1 MTILHEIG
9 GVFQQVVSMSL
20 TASLV
25 ILAIC
30 AARLLLRQA
39 PKKFSYWLWAGAA
52 FRLVCPFSFPA
63 AFSLLALAPAAQTVA
78 ETGPLTEV
86 SYLPGAGLPEAAP
99 GVGAADAALPQ
110 VAGTGQAL
118 GLWEVLGLVW
128 LLGAVALVV
137 GALVAYLRVK
147 GQVATAV
154 KFAHNVY
161 ECGAFRSPFV
171 LGFFRP
177 KIYIPF
183 GLEPRQREHV
193 LCHESAHIQRRD
205 YLIKTL
211 GFLLLAIHWFNPLV
225 WLAFH
230 LMSRDMEMSCDEKV
244 LAQLGEEARREYSLS
259 LLSIGSRR
267 RFPAPNP
274 LAFGETGVKERVVNV
289 MKFRRAKRWV
299 TVAAAVAVVAV
310 TAACA
315 ANPAG
320 ESLLPSASP
329 ASSGDSGGAG
339 DTSSATLATGVEDEV
354 DQHLLE
360 VLTTWLD
367 QPDQELL
374 SRYEAARQSLRPITM
389 GDGAA
394 ASAAE
399 SSPEADAGPS
409 QVGESSLA
417 SGKSSD
423 PSAAA
428 QAELDAYLQEAF
440 PPEYFTERGYEAF
453 TSTMM
458 QSYFFHLFVGDGTMK
473 LARLEPNETEPENSS
488 WQWVATARVSR
499 PGEEEQDIPLRVSV
513 QEEGDKIASLRLYRE
528 DVTQVYAYFGS
539 DPFLAMESAAQEQ
552 QAELEAEMQDA
563 FDNMQSLQEEIDR
576 LEAEQA
582 EGAAVSSQLEEAQS
596 QWQAEFDRYGDA
608 LGQAYEDGDTA
619 ESSAVSQPEATPP
632 PAASQSGAETATE
645 PPQAAAARLGTAH
658 YQWIRDN
665 VGLPVLDF
673 YTETKVREISEAG
686 DAMIIGATD
695 YFLPREE
702 DKSLWIIGNTKELD
716 GDQEGWLRNT
726 CTIEARLVDG
736 VWTAMDYST
745 GILSLA

>member
-86 SYLPGAGLPEAAP
+86 SYLPGAGLPAAAP

-110 VAGTGQAL
+110 AAGAGQAL

-128 LLGAVALVV
+128 LLGAAALLI

-205 YLIKTL
+205 YLIKPL

-244 LAQLGEEARREYSLS
+244 LSQLGEEARREYSLS

-320 ESLLPSASP
+320 ERLLPSASP
-329 ASSGDSGGAG
+329 ASADSGGAG
-339 DTSSATLATGVEDEV
+339 GTSSATLATGIYDEA

-367 QPDQELL
+367 QPDETL
-374 SRYEAARQSLRPITM
+374 
-389 GDGAA
+389 
-394 ASAAE
+394 
-399 SSPEADAGPS
+399 
-409 QVGESSLA
+409 
-417 SGKSSD
+417 
-423 PSAAA
+423 
-428 QAELDAYLQEAF
+428 AELSTPGEKPATQEVLDTMEQEINARFEELF
-440 PPEYFTERGYEAF
+440 PGEYFTATGYESLRAKVL
-453 TSTMM
+453 
-458 QSYFFHLFVGDGTMK
+458 QDVRFHVMVGDGTMK

-488 WQWVATARVSR
+488 WQWVATVRVSR

-513 QEEGDKIASLRLYRE
+513 QEEGDKIASLRLYPE

-539 DPFLAMESAAQEQ
+539 DPFLAMESTAQEQ
-552 QAELEAEMQDA
+552 QEELEAELQDA

-576 LEAEQA
+576 LEEEQE

-596 QWQAEFDRYGDA
+596 QWQAEFDRYGA
-608 LGQAYEDGDTA
+608 AQGQAYEDGDTA
-619 ESSAVSQPEATPP
+619 ESSAVSQPETAATPP
-632 PAASQSGAETATE
+632 PPQEAPEADVTALGQAVFQEQLDRMGIAPLETAASQPTIYNQDEDTIQFGMGFYYRPENTE
-645 PPQAAAARLGTAH
+645 DTM
-658 YQWIRDN
+658 QW
-665 VGLPVLDF
+665 LP
-673 YTETKVREISEAG
+673 
-686 DAMIIGATD
+686 
-695 YFLPREE
+695 
-702 DKSLWIIGNTKELD
+702 GNTWYAD
-716 GDQEGWLRNT
+716 GEYAGWLRCSRVMT
-726 CTIEARLVDG
+726 AELQDG
-736 VWTAMDYST
+736 QWTVTQVGT
-745 GILSLA
+745 GALPTPWPQG

>member
-1 MTILHEIG
+1 MDIFREIG

-20 TASLV
+20 TAGLV

-86 SYLPGAGLPEAAP
+86 SYLPGAGLPAAAP
-99 GVGAADAALPQ
+99 GVGAADAVLPQ
-110 VAGTGQAL
+110 AAGAGQAL

-128 LLGAVALVV
+128 LLGAAALLI

-147 GQVATAV
+147 RQVATAV

-205 YLIKTL
+205 YLIKPL

-244 LAQLGEEARREYSLS
+244 LSQLGEEARREYSLS

-329 ASSGDSGGAG
+329 ASADSGGAG
-339 DTSSATLATGVEDEV
+339 GTSSATLATGIYDEV

-367 QPDQELL
+367 QPDETLVELSTPGEKPATQEVLDTM
-374 SRYEAARQSLRPITM
+374 EQEINARF
-389 GDGAA
+389 
-394 ASAAE
+394 E
-399 SSPEADAGPS
+399 
-409 QVGESSLA
+409 
-417 SGKSSD
+417 
-423 PSAAA
+423 
-428 QAELDAYLQEAF
+428 ELF
-440 PPEYFTERGYEAF
+440 PGEYFTETGYA
-453 TSTMM
+453 SLRAVVL
-458 QSYFFHLFVGDGTMK
+458 QAVRFHTAVGDGAMK

-488 WQWVATARVSR
+488 WQWVATVRVSR

-513 QEEGDKIASLRLYRE
+513 QEEGDKIASLRLYPE

-539 DPFLAMESAAQEQ
+539 DPFLEMESAAQEQ
-552 QAELEAEMQDA
+552 QAELETELQDA

-576 LEAEQA
+576 LEAEQE

-619 ESSAVSQPEATPP
+619 ESSAVSQPEAAATPP
-632 PAASQSGAETATE
+632 PPQEAPEADVTALGQAVFQEQLDRMGIAPLETAASQPTIYNQNEDTIQFGMGFYYRPENTE
-645 PPQAAAARLGTAH
+645 DTM
-658 YQWIRDN
+658 QW
-665 VGLPVLDF
+665 LP
-673 YTETKVREISEAG
+673 
-686 DAMIIGATD
+686 
-695 YFLPREE
+695 
-702 DKSLWIIGNTKELD
+702 GNTWYAD
-716 GDQEGWLRNT
+716 GEYAGWLKCSRVMT
-726 CTIEARLVDG
+726 AELQDG
-736 VWTAMDYST
+736 QWTVTQVGT
-745 GILSLA
+745 GALPTPWPRG

>member
-1 MTILHEIG
+1 MTILREIG

-99 GVGAADAALPQ
+99 GVGAADAVLPQ
-110 VAGTGQAL
+110 AAGAGQAL

-128 LLGAVALVV
+128 LLGAAALVI
-137 GALVAYLRVK
+137 GALAAYLRVK

-205 YLIKTL
+205 YLIKPL

-329 ASSGDSGGAG
+329 ASADSGGAG
-339 DTSSATLATGVEDEV
+339 GTSSATLATGMYDEA

-367 QPDQELL
+367 QPDETLVELSTPGEKPATQE
-374 SRYEAARQSLRPITM
+374 
-389 GDGAA
+389 
-394 ASAAE
+394 
-399 SSPEADAGPS
+399 
-409 QVGESSLA
+409 V
-417 SGKSSD
+417 
-423 PSAAA
+423 
-428 QAELDAYLQEAF
+428 LDAMEQEINARFEELF
-440 PPEYFTERGYEAF
+440 PGEYFTETGYESLRAVVL
-453 TSTMM
+453 
-458 QSYFFHLFVGDGTMK
+458 QAVRFHTAVGDGAMK

-488 WQWVATARVSR
+488 WQWVATVRVSR

-539 DPFLAMESAAQEQ
+539 DPFLAMESTAQEQ

-576 LEAEQA
+576 LEAEQE

-608 LGQAYEDGDTA
+608 QGQAYEDGDTA
-619 ESSAVSQPEATPP
+619 ESSAVSRPEAAATPP
-632 PAASQSGAETATE
+632 PPQEAPEADVTALGQAVFQEQLDRMGIAPLETAASQPTIYNQDEDTIQFGMGFYYRPENTE
-645 PPQAAAARLGTAH
+645 DTT
-658 YQWIRDN
+658 QW
-665 VGLPVLDF
+665 LP
-673 YTETKVREISEAG
+673 
-686 DAMIIGATD
+686 
-695 YFLPREE
+695 
-702 DKSLWIIGNTKELD
+702 GNTWYAD
-716 GDQEGWLRNT
+716 GEYAGWLKCSRVMT
-726 CTIEARLVDG
+726 AELQDG
-736 VWTAMDYST
+736 QWTVTQVGT
-745 GILSLA
+745 GALPTPWPQG

>member
-1 MTILHEIG
+1 MDIFREIG

-20 TASLV
+20 TAGLV

-63 AFSLLALAPAAQTVA
+63 AFSLLALAPASQTVA

-86 SYLPGAGLPEAAP
+86 SYLPGAGLPAAAP
-99 GVGAADAALPQ
+99 GVGAADAVLPQ
-110 VAGTGQAL
+110 AAGAGQAL

-128 LLGAVALVV
+128 LLGAAALLI

-205 YLIKTL
+205 YLVKPL

-244 LAQLGEEARREYSLS
+244 LSQLGEEARREYSLS

-329 ASSGDSGGAG
+329 ASADSGGAG
-339 DTSSATLATGVEDEV
+339 GTSSATLATGIYDEV

-367 QPDQELL
+367 QPDETLVELSTPGEKPATQEVLDTM
-374 SRYEAARQSLRPITM
+374 EQEINARF
-389 GDGAA
+389 
-394 ASAAE
+394 E
-399 SSPEADAGPS
+399 
-409 QVGESSLA
+409 
-417 SGKSSD
+417 
-423 PSAAA
+423 
-428 QAELDAYLQEAF
+428 ELF
-440 PPEYFTERGYEAF
+440 PGEYFTATGYESLRAKVL
-453 TSTMM
+453 
-458 QSYFFHLFVGDGTMK
+458 QDVRFHVMVGDGTMK

-513 QEEGDKIASLRLYRE
+513 QEEGDKIASLRLYPE

-552 QAELEAEMQDA
+552 QEELEAEMQDA

-576 LEAEQA
+576 LEAEQE

-619 ESSAVSQPEATPP
+619 ESSAVSQPETAATPP
-632 PAASQSGAETATE
+632 PPQEAPEADVTALGQAVFQEQLDRMGIAPLETAASQPTIYNQDEDTIQFGMGFYYRPENTE
-645 PPQAAAARLGTAH
+645 DTM
-658 YQWIRDN
+658 QW
-665 VGLPVLDF
+665 LP
-673 YTETKVREISEAG
+673 
-686 DAMIIGATD
+686 
-695 YFLPREE
+695 
-702 DKSLWIIGNTKELD
+702 GNTWYAD
-716 GDQEGWLRNT
+716 GEYAGWLKCSRVMT
-726 CTIEARLVDG
+726 AELQDG
-736 VWTAMDYST
+736 QWTVTQVGT
-745 GILSLA
+745 GALPTPWPQG

>member
-1 MTILHEIG
+1 MTILREIG

-20 TASLV
+20 TAGLV

-86 SYLPGAGLPEAAP
+86 SYLPGAGLPAAAP

-110 VAGTGQAL
+110 AAGAGQAL

-128 LLGAVALVV
+128 LLGAAALLI

-205 YLIKTL
+205 YLIKPL

-244 LAQLGEEARREYSLS
+244 LSQLGEEARREYSLS

-320 ESLLPSASP
+320 ESLLPSSSP

-339 DTSSATLATGVEDEV
+339 GTSSATLATGIYDEV

-360 VLTTWLD
+360 VLTTWLN
-367 QPDQELL
+367 QPDETLVELSTPGENPATQE
-374 SRYEAARQSLRPITM
+374 
-389 GDGAA
+389 
-394 ASAAE
+394 
-399 SSPEADAGPS
+399 
-409 QVGESSLA
+409 V
-417 SGKSSD
+417 
-423 PSAAA
+423 
-428 QAELDAYLQEAF
+428 LDAMEQEINARFEELF
-440 PPEYFTERGYEAF
+440 PGEYFTETGYA
-453 TSTMM
+453 SLRAVVL
-458 QSYFFHLFVGDGTMK
+458 QAVRFHTAVGDGTMK

-488 WQWVATARVSR
+488 WQWVATVRVSR
-499 PGEEEQDIPLRVSV
+499 PGEEEQDIPLRVSA

-552 QAELEAEMQDA
+552 QEELEAELQDA

-576 LEAEQA
+576 LEEEQE

-596 QWQAEFDRYGDA
+596 QWQAEFDRYGA
-608 LGQAYEDGDTA
+608 AQGQAYEDGDTA
-619 ESSAVSQPEATPP
+619 ESSAVSQPETAATPP
-632 PAASQSGAETATE
+632 PPQEAPEADVTALGQAVFQEQLDRMGIAPLETAASQPTIYNQNEDTIQFGMGFYYRPENTE
-645 PPQAAAARLGTAH
+645 DTM
-658 YQWIRDN
+658 QW
-665 VGLPVLDF
+665 LP
-673 YTETKVREISEAG
+673 
-686 DAMIIGATD
+686 
-695 YFLPREE
+695 
-702 DKSLWIIGNTKELD
+702 GNTWYAD
-716 GDQEGWLRNT
+716 GEYAGWLKCSRVMT
-726 CTIEARLVDG
+726 AELQDG
-736 VWTAMDYST
+736 QWTVTQVGT
-745 GILSLA
+745 GALPTPWPQG

>member
-1 MTILHEIG
+1 MTILREIG

-30 AARLLLRQA
+30 GARLLLRQA

-78 ETGPLTEV
+78 ENGPLTEV

-99 GVGAADAALPQ
+99 GVGAADAILPQ
-110 VAGTGQAL
+110 AAGAGQAL

-128 LLGAVALVV
+128 LLGAAALLI

-205 YLIKTL
+205 YLIKPL

-244 LAQLGEEARREYSLS
+244 LSQLGEEARREYSLS

-329 ASSGDSGGAG
+329 ASSEDPGSAMS
-339 DTSSATLATGVEDEV
+339 TASSTLATGVEDEV
-354 DQHLLE
+354 DAHTVEILE
-360 VLTTWLD
+360 RWLD
-367 QPDQELL
+367 QPDETLAGLSNPEERPTTQE
-374 SRYEAARQSLRPITM
+374 A
-389 GDGAA
+389 
-394 ASAAE
+394 
-399 SSPEADAGPS
+399 
-409 QVGESSLA
+409 
-417 SGKSSD
+417 
-423 PSAAA
+423 
-428 QAELDAYLQEAF
+428 LDAMEQEINARFEELF
-440 PPEYFTERGYEAF
+440 PGEYFTVTGYESFRARV
-453 TSTMM
+453 M
-458 QSYFFHLFVGDGTMK
+458 QAYIFHTAVGDGTMK

-576 LEAEQA
+576 LEAEQE
-582 EGAAVSSQLEEAQS
+582 EGGAVSSQLEEAQS

-608 LGQAYEDGDTA
+608 QGQAYEDGDTA
-619 ESSAVSQPEATPP
+619 ESSAVSQPEAAATPP
-632 PAASQSGAETATE
+632 PPQEAPEADVTALGQAVFQEQLDRMGIAPLETAASQPTIYNQDEDTIQFGMGFYYRPENTE
-645 PPQAAAARLGTAH
+645 DTM
-658 YQWIRDN
+658 QW
-665 VGLPVLDF
+665 LP
-673 YTETKVREISEAG
+673 
-686 DAMIIGATD
+686 
-695 YFLPREE
+695 
-702 DKSLWIIGNTKELD
+702 GNTWYAD
-716 GDQEGWLRNT
+716 GEYAGWLRCSRVMT
-726 CTIEARLVDG
+726 AELQDG
-736 VWTAMDYST
+736 QWTVTQVGT
-745 GILSLA
+745 GAVPTPWPQG

>member
-1 MTILHEIG
+1 MDIFREIG

-30 AARLLLRQA
+30 GARLLLRQA

-86 SYLPGAGLPEAAP
+86 SYLPGAGLPAAAP

-110 VAGTGQAL
+110 AAGAGQAL

-128 LLGAVALVV
+128 LLGAAALLI

-205 YLIKTL
+205 YLVKPL
-211 GFLLLAIHWFNPLV
+211 GFLLLTIHWFNPLV

-244 LAQLGEEARREYSLS
+244 LSQLGEEARREYSLS

-339 DTSSATLATGVEDEV
+339 GTSSATLATGIYDEA

-367 QPDQELL
+367 QPDEMLVELSTPGEKPATQE
-374 SRYEAARQSLRPITM
+374 
-389 GDGAA
+389 
-394 ASAAE
+394 
-399 SSPEADAGPS
+399 
-409 QVGESSLA
+409 V
-417 SGKSSD
+417 
-423 PSAAA
+423 
-428 QAELDAYLQEAF
+428 LDAMEQEINARFEELF
-440 PPEYFTERGYEAF
+440 PGEYFTATGYESLRAKVL
-453 TSTMM
+453 
-458 QSYFFHLFVGDGTMK
+458 QDVRFHVMVGDGTMK

-539 DPFLAMESAAQEQ
+539 DPFLAMESTAQEQ

-563 FDNMQSLQEEIDR
+563 FDSMQSLQEEIDR
-576 LEAEQA
+576 LEAEQE
-582 EGAAVSSQLEEAQS
+582 EGVAVSSQLEEAQS

-619 ESSAVSQPEATPP
+619 ESSAVSQPEAAATPP
-632 PAASQSGAETATE
+632 PPQEAPEADVTALGQAVFQEQLDRMGIAPLETAASQPTIYNQDEDTIQFGMTFYYRPENLDDS
-645 PPQAAAARLGTAH
+645 Q
-658 YQWIRDN
+658 QW
-665 VGLPVLDF
+665 LP
-673 YTETKVREISEAG
+673 
-686 DAMIIGATD
+686 
-695 YFLPREE
+695 
-702 DKSLWIIGNTKELD
+702 GNTWYAD
-716 GDQEGWLRNT
+716 GEYAGWLKCSRVMT
-726 CTIEARLVDG
+726 AELQDG
-736 VWTAMDYST
+736 QWTVTQVGT
-745 GILSLA
+745 GALPTPWPQG

>member
-1 MTILHEIG
+1 MDIFREIG

-20 TASLV
+20 TAVLV

-86 SYLPGAGLPEAAP
+86 SYLPGAGLPAAAP
-99 GVGAADAALPQ
+99 GVGAADAVLPQ
-110 VAGTGQAL
+110 AAGAGQAL

-128 LLGAVALVV
+128 LLGAAALLI

-205 YLIKTL
+205 YLIKPL

-244 LAQLGEEARREYSLS
+244 LSQLGEEARREYSLS

-339 DTSSATLATGVEDEV
+339 GTSSATLATGIYDEV

-367 QPDQELL
+367 QPDETLVELSTPGEKPATQE
-374 SRYEAARQSLRPITM
+374 
-389 GDGAA
+389 
-394 ASAAE
+394 
-399 SSPEADAGPS
+399 
-409 QVGESSLA
+409 V
-417 SGKSSD
+417 
-423 PSAAA
+423 
-428 QAELDAYLQEAF
+428 LDAMEQEINARFEELF
-440 PPEYFTERGYEAF
+440 PGEYFTETGYESLRAVVL
-453 TSTMM
+453 
-458 QSYFFHLFVGDGTMK
+458 QAVRFHTAVGDGAMK

-488 WQWVATARVSR
+488 WQWVATVRVSR
-499 PGEEEQDIPLRVSV
+499 PGEEAQDIPLRVSV
-513 QEEGDKIASLRLYRE
+513 QEEGDKIASLRLYPE

-539 DPFLAMESAAQEQ
+539 DPFLAMESTAQEQ

-576 LEAEQA
+576 LEAEQE

-619 ESSAVSQPEATPP
+619 ESSAVSQPEAAATPP
-632 PAASQSGAETATE
+632 PPLEAPEADVTALGQAVFQEQLDRMGIAPLETAASQPTIYNQNEDTIQFGMGFYYRPENTE
-645 PPQAAAARLGTAH
+645 DTM
-658 YQWIRDN
+658 QW
-665 VGLPVLDF
+665 LP
-673 YTETKVREISEAG
+673 
-686 DAMIIGATD
+686 
-695 YFLPREE
+695 
-702 DKSLWIIGNTKELD
+702 GNTWYAD
-716 GDQEGWLRNT
+716 GEYAGWLRCSRVMT
-726 CTIEARLVDG
+726 AELQDG
-736 VWTAMDYST
+736 QWTVTQVGT
-745 GILSLA
+745 GALPTPWPRG

>member
-1 MTILHEIG
+1 MTILREIG

-20 TASLV
+20 TAGLV

-86 SYLPGAGLPEAAP
+86 SYLPGAGLPAAAP

-110 VAGTGQAL
+110 AAGAGQAL

-128 LLGAVALVV
+128 LLGAAALVI

-205 YLIKTL
+205 YLIKPL

-244 LAQLGEEARREYSLS
+244 LSQLGEEARREYSLS

-329 ASSGDSGGAG
+329 ASADSGGAG
-339 DTSSATLATGVEDEV
+339 GTSSATLATGVEDEV

-367 QPDQELL
+367 QPDETL
-374 SRYEAARQSLRPITM
+374 
-389 GDGAA
+389 
-394 ASAAE
+394 
-399 SSPEADAGPS
+399 
-409 QVGESSLA
+409 
-417 SGKSSD
+417 
-423 PSAAA
+423 
-428 QAELDAYLQEAF
+428 AELSTPGEKPATQEVLDTMEQEINARFEELF
-440 PPEYFTERGYEAF
+440 PGEYFTETGYESLRAVVL
-453 TSTMM
+453 
-458 QSYFFHLFVGDGTMK
+458 QAVRFHTAVGDGTMK

-488 WQWVATARVSR
+488 WQWVATVRVSR

-513 QEEGDKIASLRLYRE
+513 QEEGDKIASLRLYPE

-576 LEAEQA
+576 LEAEQE

-596 QWQAEFDRYGDA
+596 QWQAEFDRYGDV

-619 ESSAVSQPEATPP
+619 ESSAVSRPEAAATPP
-632 PAASQSGAETATE
+632 PPQEAPEADVTALGQAVFQEQLDRMGIAPLETAASQPTIYNQDEDTIQFGMGFYYRPENTE
-645 PPQAAAARLGTAH
+645 DTM
-658 YQWIRDN
+658 QW
-665 VGLPVLDF
+665 LP
-673 YTETKVREISEAG
+673 
-686 DAMIIGATD
+686 
-695 YFLPREE
+695 
-702 DKSLWIIGNTKELD
+702 GNTWYAD
-716 GDQEGWLRNT
+716 GEYAGWLKCSRVMT
-726 CTIEARLVDG
+726 AELQDG
-736 VWTAMDYST
+736 QWTVTQVGT
-745 GILSLA
+745 GALPTPWPQG

>member
-1 MTILHEIG
+1 MDIFREIG

-20 TASLV
+20 TAGLV

-86 SYLPGAGLPEAAP
+86 SYLPGAGLPAAAP
-99 GVGAADAALPQ
+99 GVGAADAVLPQ
-110 VAGTGQAL
+110 AAGAGQAL

-128 LLGAVALVV
+128 LLGAAALLI

-205 YLIKTL
+205 YLVKPL

-244 LAQLGEEARREYSLS
+244 LSQLGEEARREYSLS

-320 ESLLPSASP
+320 ESLLPSSSP
-329 ASSGDSGGAG
+329 ASSEDPGSAVS
-339 DTSSATLATGVEDEV
+339 TASSTLATGMYDEA

-367 QPDQELL
+367 QPDETL
-374 SRYEAARQSLRPITM
+374 
-389 GDGAA
+389 
-394 ASAAE
+394 
-399 SSPEADAGPS
+399 
-409 QVGESSLA
+409 
-417 SGKSSD
+417 
-423 PSAAA
+423 
-428 QAELDAYLQEAF
+428 AELSTPGEKPATQEVLDTMEQEINARFEELF
-440 PPEYFTERGYEAF
+440 PGEYFTETGYA
-453 TSTMM
+453 SLRAKVL
-458 QSYFFHLFVGDGTMK
+458 QAVRFHTAVGDGTMK

-488 WQWVATARVSR
+488 WQWVATVRVSR
-499 PGEEEQDIPLRVSV
+499 PGEEEQNIPLRVSV
-513 QEEGDKIASLRLYRE
+513 QEEGDKIASLRLYPE

-552 QAELEAEMQDA
+552 QEELEAEMQDA

-576 LEAEQA
+576 LEEEQE

-619 ESSAVSQPEATPP
+619 ESSAVSQPEAAATPP
-632 PAASQSGAETATE
+632 PPQEAPEADVTALGQAVFQEQLDRMGIAPLETAASQPTIYNQDEDTIQFGMGFYYRPENTE
-645 PPQAAAARLGTAH
+645 DTM
-658 YQWIRDN
+658 QW
-665 VGLPVLDF
+665 LP
-673 YTETKVREISEAG
+673 
-686 DAMIIGATD
+686 
-695 YFLPREE
+695 
-702 DKSLWIIGNTKELD
+702 GNTWYAD
-716 GDQEGWLRNT
+716 GEYAGWLKCSRVMT
-726 CTIEARLVDG
+726 AELQDG
-736 VWTAMDYST
+736 QWTVTQVGT
-745 GILSLA
+745 GALPTPWPQG

>member
-99 GVGAADAALPQ
+99 GVGAADAVLPQ
-110 VAGTGQAL
+110 AAGAGQAL

-128 LLGAVALVV
+128 LLGAAALVI
-137 GALVAYLRVK
+137 GALAAYLRVK

-205 YLIKTL
+205 YLVKPL

-244 LAQLGEEARREYSLS
+244 LSQLGEEARREYSLS

-329 ASSGDSGGAG
+329 ASADSGGAG
-339 DTSSATLATGVEDEV
+339 GTSSATLATGMYDEA

-367 QPDQELL
+367 QPDETLVELSTPGEKPATQE
-374 SRYEAARQSLRPITM
+374 
-389 GDGAA
+389 
-394 ASAAE
+394 
-399 SSPEADAGPS
+399 
-409 QVGESSLA
+409 V
-417 SGKSSD
+417 
-423 PSAAA
+423 
-428 QAELDAYLQEAF
+428 LDAMEQEINARFEELF
-440 PPEYFTERGYEAF
+440 PGEYFTETGYESLRAVVL
-453 TSTMM
+453 
-458 QSYFFHLFVGDGTMK
+458 QAVRFHTAVGDGAMK

-488 WQWVATARVSR
+488 WQWVATVRVSR

-576 LEAEQA
+576 LEAEQE

-619 ESSAVSQPEATPP
+619 ESSAVSQPEAAATPP
-632 PAASQSGAETATE
+632 PPQEAPEADVTALGQAVFQEQLDRMGIAPLETAASQPTIYNQDEDTIQFGMGFYYRPENTE
-645 PPQAAAARLGTAH
+645 DTM
-658 YQWIRDN
+658 QW
-665 VGLPVLDF
+665 LP
-673 YTETKVREISEAG
+673 
-686 DAMIIGATD
+686 
-695 YFLPREE
+695 
-702 DKSLWIIGNTKELD
+702 GNTWYAD
-716 GDQEGWLRNT
+716 GEYAGWLKCSRVMT
-726 CTIEARLVDG
+726 AELQDG
-736 VWTAMDYST
+736 QWTVTQVGT
-745 GILSLA
+745 GAVPTPWPQG

>member
-1 MTILHEIG
+1 MTILREIG

-30 AARLLLRQA
+30 GARLLLRQA

-63 AFSLLALAPAAQTVA
+63 AFSLLALAPAAQTVS

-99 GVGAADAALPQ
+99 GVGAADAVLPQ
-110 VAGTGQAL
+110 AAGAVQAL

-128 LLGAVALVV
+128 LLGAAALVV
-137 GALVAYLRVK
+137 GALAAYLRVK

-205 YLIKTL
+205 YLVKPL

-244 LAQLGEEARREYSLS
+244 LSQLGEEARREYSLS

-339 DTSSATLATGVEDEV
+339 GTSSATLATGIYDEA

-367 QPDQELL
+367 QPDETL
-374 SRYEAARQSLRPITM
+374 
-389 GDGAA
+389 
-394 ASAAE
+394 
-399 SSPEADAGPS
+399 
-409 QVGESSLA
+409 
-417 SGKSSD
+417 
-423 PSAAA
+423 
-428 QAELDAYLQEAF
+428 AELSTPGEKPATQEVLDAMEQEINARFEELF
-440 PPEYFTERGYEAF
+440 PGEYFTETGYESLRAVVL
-453 TSTMM
+453 
-458 QSYFFHLFVGDGTMK
+458 QAVRFHTAVGDGAMK

-488 WQWVATARVSR
+488 WQWVATVRVSR

-513 QEEGDKIASLRLYRE
+513 QEEGDKIASLRLYPE

-539 DPFLAMESAAQEQ
+539 DPFLAMESTAQEQ

-576 LEAEQA
+576 LEAEQE
-582 EGAAVSSQLEEAQS
+582 EGVAVSSQLEEAQS

-619 ESSAVSQPEATPP
+619 ESSAVSQPEAAATPP
-632 PAASQSGAETATE
+632 PPQEAPEADVTALGQAVFQEQLDRMGIAPLETAASQPTIYNQDEDTIQFGMTFYYRPENLDDS
-645 PPQAAAARLGTAH
+645 Q
-658 YQWIRDN
+658 QW
-665 VGLPVLDF
+665 LP
-673 YTETKVREISEAG
+673 
-686 DAMIIGATD
+686 
-695 YFLPREE
+695 
-702 DKSLWIIGNTKELD
+702 GNTWYAD
-716 GDQEGWLRNT
+716 GEYAGWLKCSRVMT
-726 CTIEARLVDG
+726 AELQDG
-736 VWTAMDYST
+736 QWTVTQVGT
-745 GILSLA
+745 GALPTPWPQG

>member
-1 MTILHEIG
+1 MDIFREIG

-30 AARLLLRQA
+30 GARLLLRQA

-86 SYLPGAGLPEAAP
+86 SYLPGAGLPAAAP
-99 GVGAADAALPQ
+99 GVGAADAVLPQ
-110 VAGTGQAL
+110 AAGAGQAL

-128 LLGAVALVV
+128 LLGAAALLI

-205 YLIKTL
+205 YLVKPL

-244 LAQLGEEARREYSLS
+244 LSQLGEEARREYSLS

-339 DTSSATLATGVEDEV
+339 GTSSATLATGIYDEV

-367 QPDQELL
+367 QPDETLAGLSNPEERPTTQE
-374 SRYEAARQSLRPITM
+374 A
-389 GDGAA
+389 
-394 ASAAE
+394 
-399 SSPEADAGPS
+399 
-409 QVGESSLA
+409 
-417 SGKSSD
+417 
-423 PSAAA
+423 
-428 QAELDAYLQEAF
+428 LDAMEQEINARFEELF
-440 PPEYFTERGYEAF
+440 PGEYFTETGYESLRAVVL
-453 TSTMM
+453 
-458 QSYFFHLFVGDGTMK
+458 QAVRFHTAVGDGAMK

-576 LEAEQA
+576 LEAEQE

-619 ESSAVSQPEATPP
+619 ESSAVSQPEAAATPP
-632 PAASQSGAETATE
+632 PPLEAPEADVTALGQAVFQEQLDRMGIAPLETAASQPTIYNQDEDTIQFGMTFYYRPENLDDS
-645 PPQAAAARLGTAH
+645 Q
-658 YQWIRDN
+658 QW
-665 VGLPVLDF
+665 LP
-673 YTETKVREISEAG
+673 
-686 DAMIIGATD
+686 
-695 YFLPREE
+695 
-702 DKSLWIIGNTKELD
+702 GNTWYAD
-716 GDQEGWLRNT
+716 GEYAGWLKCSRVMT
-726 CTIEARLVDG
+726 AELQDG
-736 VWTAMDYST
+736 QWTVTQVGT
-745 GILSLA
+745 GALPTPWPQG

>member
-1 MTILHEIG
+1 MDIFREIG

-20 TASLV
+20 TAGLV

-30 AARLLLRQA
+30 GARLLLRQA

-86 SYLPGAGLPEAAP
+86 SYLPGAGLPAAAP
-99 GVGAADAALPQ
+99 GVGAADAVLPQ
-110 VAGTGQAL
+110 AAGAGQAL

-128 LLGAVALVV
+128 LLGAAALLI

-205 YLIKTL
+205 YLVKPL

-244 LAQLGEEARREYSLS
+244 LSQLGEEARREYSLS

-339 DTSSATLATGVEDEV
+339 GTSSATLATGIYDEV

-367 QPDQELL
+367 QPDETLVELSTPGEKPATQE
-374 SRYEAARQSLRPITM
+374 
-389 GDGAA
+389 
-394 ASAAE
+394 
-399 SSPEADAGPS
+399 
-409 QVGESSLA
+409 V
-417 SGKSSD
+417 
-423 PSAAA
+423 
-428 QAELDAYLQEAF
+428 LDAMEQEINARFEELF
-440 PPEYFTERGYEAF
+440 PGEYFTETGYGSLRAKVL
-453 TSTMM
+453 
-458 QSYFFHLFVGDGTMK
+458 QAVRFHTAVGDGTMK

-488 WQWVATARVSR
+488 WQWVATVRVSR

-539 DPFLAMESAAQEQ
+539 DPFLAMESTAQEQ

-576 LEAEQA
+576 LEAEQE

-596 QWQAEFDRYGDA
+596 QWQAEFDRYGA
-608 LGQAYEDGDTA
+608 AQGQAYEDGDTA
-619 ESSAVSQPEATPP
+619 ESSAVSQPETAATPP
-632 PAASQSGAETATE
+632 PPQEAPEADVTALGQAVFQEQLDRMGIAPLETAASQPTIYNQDEDTIQFGMGFYYRPENTE
-645 PPQAAAARLGTAH
+645 DTM
-658 YQWIRDN
+658 QW
-665 VGLPVLDF
+665 LP
-673 YTETKVREISEAG
+673 
-686 DAMIIGATD
+686 
-695 YFLPREE
+695 
-702 DKSLWIIGNTKELD
+702 GNTWYAD
-716 GDQEGWLRNT
+716 GEYAGWLKCSRVMT
-726 CTIEARLVDG
+726 AELQDG
-736 VWTAMDYST
+736 QWTVTQVGT
-745 GILSLA
+745 GALPTPWPQG

>member
-1 MTILHEIG
+1 MDIFREIG

-20 TASLV
+20 TAGLV

-86 SYLPGAGLPEAAP
+86 SYLPGAGLPAAAP

-110 VAGTGQAL
+110 AAGAGQAL

-128 LLGAVALVV
+128 LLGAAALLI

-205 YLIKTL
+205 YLVKPL

-244 LAQLGEEARREYSLS
+244 LSQLGEEARREYSLS

-329 ASSGDSGGAG
+329 ASADSGGAG
-339 DTSSATLATGVEDEV
+339 GTSSATLATGIYDEA

-367 QPDQELL
+367 QPDETL
-374 SRYEAARQSLRPITM
+374 
-389 GDGAA
+389 
-394 ASAAE
+394 
-399 SSPEADAGPS
+399 
-409 QVGESSLA
+409 
-417 SGKSSD
+417 
-423 PSAAA
+423 
-428 QAELDAYLQEAF
+428 AELSTPGEKPATQEVLDTMEQEINARFEELF
-440 PPEYFTERGYEAF
+440 PGEYFTATGYESLRAKVL
-453 TSTMM
+453 
-458 QSYFFHLFVGDGTMK
+458 QDVRFHVMVGDGTMK

-513 QEEGDKIASLRLYRE
+513 QEEGDKIASLRLYPE

-539 DPFLAMESAAQEQ
+539 DPFLEMESAAQEQ
-552 QAELEAEMQDA
+552 QEELEAELQDA

-576 LEAEQA
+576 LEEEQE

-619 ESSAVSQPEATPP
+619 ESSAVSRPEAAATPP
-632 PAASQSGAETATE
+632 PPQEAPEADVTALGQAVFQEQLDRMGIAPLETAASQPTIYNQDEDTIQFGMGFYYRPENTE
-645 PPQAAAARLGTAH
+645 DTM
-658 YQWIRDN
+658 QW
-665 VGLPVLDF
+665 LP
-673 YTETKVREISEAG
+673 
-686 DAMIIGATD
+686 
-695 YFLPREE
+695 
-702 DKSLWIIGNTKELD
+702 GNTWYAD
-716 GDQEGWLRNT
+716 GEYAGWLKCSRVMT
-726 CTIEARLVDG
+726 AELQDG
-736 VWTAMDYST
+736 QWTVTQVGT
-745 GILSLA
+745 GALPTPWPRG

>member
-1 MTILHEIG
+1 M
-9 GVFQQVVSMSL
+9 
-20 TASLV
+20 
-25 ILAIC
+25 
-30 AARLLLRQA
+30 
-39 PKKFSYWLWAGAA
+39 
-52 FRLVCPFSFPA
+52 
-63 AFSLLALAPAAQTVA
+63 
-78 ETGPLTEV
+78 TEV

-99 GVGAADAALPQ
+99 GVGAADAVLPQ
-110 VAGTGQAL
+110 AAGAGQAL

-128 LLGAVALVV
+128 LLGAAALLI

-205 YLIKTL
+205 YLVKPL

-244 LAQLGEEARREYSLS
+244 LSQLGEEARREYSLS

-320 ESLLPSASP
+320 ESLLPSSSP
-329 ASSGDSGGAG
+329 ASSEDPGSAVS
-339 DTSSATLATGVEDEV
+339 TASSTLATGMYDEA

-367 QPDQELL
+367 QPDETLVELSTPGEKPATQE
-374 SRYEAARQSLRPITM
+374 
-389 GDGAA
+389 
-394 ASAAE
+394 
-399 SSPEADAGPS
+399 
-409 QVGESSLA
+409 V
-417 SGKSSD
+417 
-423 PSAAA
+423 
-428 QAELDAYLQEAF
+428 LDAMEQEINARFEELF
-440 PPEYFTERGYEAF
+440 PGEYFTETGYESLRAVVL
-453 TSTMM
+453 
-458 QSYFFHLFVGDGTMK
+458 QAVRFHTAVGDGAMK

-488 WQWVATARVSR
+488 WQWVATVRVSR

-539 DPFLAMESAAQEQ
+539 DPFLAMESTAQEQ

-563 FDNMQSLQEEIDR
+563 FDNMQSLQEEIDQ
-576 LEAEQA
+576 LEAEQE

-619 ESSAVSQPEATPP
+619 ESSAVSQPEAAATPP
-632 PAASQSGAETATE
+632 PPQEAPEADVTALGQAVFQEQLDRMGIAPLETAASQPTIYNQDEDTIQFGMGFYYRPENTE
-645 PPQAAAARLGTAH
+645 DTM
-658 YQWIRDN
+658 QW
-665 VGLPVLDF
+665 LP
-673 YTETKVREISEAG
+673 
-686 DAMIIGATD
+686 
-695 YFLPREE
+695 
-702 DKSLWIIGNTKELD
+702 GNTWYAD
-716 GDQEGWLRNT
+716 GEYAGWLKCSRVMT
-726 CTIEARLVDG
+726 AELQDG
-736 VWTAMDYST
+736 QWTVTQVGT
-745 GILSLA
+745 GALPTPWPQG

>member
-1 MTILHEIG
+1 MTILREIG

-30 AARLLLRQA
+30 GARLLLRQA

-99 GVGAADAALPQ
+99 GVGAADAVLPQ
-110 VAGTGQAL
+110 AAGTGQTL

-128 LLGAVALVV
+128 LLGAAALVI
-137 GALVAYLRVK
+137 GALAAYLRVK

-205 YLIKTL
+205 YLIKPL

-244 LAQLGEEARREYSLS
+244 LSQLGEEARRDYSLS

-329 ASSGDSGGAG
+329 ASADSGGAG
-339 DTSSATLATGVEDEV
+339 GTSSATLATGIYDEA

-367 QPDQELL
+367 QPDETLVELSTPGEKPATQE
-374 SRYEAARQSLRPITM
+374 
-389 GDGAA
+389 
-394 ASAAE
+394 
-399 SSPEADAGPS
+399 
-409 QVGESSLA
+409 V
-417 SGKSSD
+417 
-423 PSAAA
+423 
-428 QAELDAYLQEAF
+428 LDAMEQEINARFEELF
-440 PPEYFTERGYEAF
+440 PGEYFTETGYESLRAVVL
-453 TSTMM
+453 
-458 QSYFFHLFVGDGTMK
+458 QAVRFHTAVGDGAMK

-488 WQWVATARVSR
+488 WQWVATVRVSR

-576 LEAEQA
+576 LEAEQE

-619 ESSAVSQPEATPP
+619 ESSAVSQPEAAATPP
-632 PAASQSGAETATE
+632 PPQEAPEADVTALGQAVFQEQLDRMGIAPLETAASQPTIYNQNEDTIQFGMGFYYRPENTE
-645 PPQAAAARLGTAH
+645 DTM
-658 YQWIRDN
+658 QW
-665 VGLPVLDF
+665 LP
-673 YTETKVREISEAG
+673 
-686 DAMIIGATD
+686 
-695 YFLPREE
+695 
-702 DKSLWIIGNTKELD
+702 GNTWYAD
-716 GDQEGWLRNT
+716 GEYAGWLKCSRVMT
-726 CTIEARLVDG
+726 AELQDG
-736 VWTAMDYST
+736 QWTVTQVGT
-745 GILSLA
+745 GALPTPWPRG

>member
-1 MTILHEIG
+1 MTILREIG

-30 AARLLLRQA
+30 GARLLLRQA

-86 SYLPGAGLPEAAP
+86 SYLPGAGLPAAAP

-110 VAGTGQAL
+110 AAGAGQAL

-128 LLGAVALVV
+128 LLGAAALLI

-205 YLIKTL
+205 YLVKPL

-244 LAQLGEEARREYSLS
+244 LSQLGEEARREYSLS

-339 DTSSATLATGVEDEV
+339 GTSSATLATGIYDEV

-360 VLTTWLD
+360 VLTIWLD
-367 QPDQELL
+367 QPDETLVELSTPGEKPATQE
-374 SRYEAARQSLRPITM
+374 
-389 GDGAA
+389 
-394 ASAAE
+394 
-399 SSPEADAGPS
+399 
-409 QVGESSLA
+409 V
-417 SGKSSD
+417 
-423 PSAAA
+423 
-428 QAELDAYLQEAF
+428 LDAMEQEINARFEELF
-440 PPEYFTERGYEAF
+440 PGEYFTETGYA
-453 TSTMM
+453 SLRAKVL
-458 QSYFFHLFVGDGTMK
+458 QAVRFHTAVRDGTMK

-488 WQWVATARVSR
+488 WQWVATVRVSR

-513 QEEGDKIASLRLYRE
+513 QEEGDKIASLRLYPE

-539 DPFLAMESAAQEQ
+539 DPFLGMESAAQEQ
-552 QAELEAEMQDA
+552 QEELEAELQDA

-576 LEAEQA
+576 LEEEQE

-619 ESSAVSQPEATPP
+619 ESSAVSQPETAATPP
-632 PAASQSGAETATE
+632 PPQEAPEADVTALGQAVFQEQLDRMGIAPLETAASQPTIYNQNEDTIQFGMGFYYRPENTE
-645 PPQAAAARLGTAH
+645 DTM
-658 YQWIRDN
+658 QW
-665 VGLPVLDF
+665 LP
-673 YTETKVREISEAG
+673 
-686 DAMIIGATD
+686 
-695 YFLPREE
+695 
-702 DKSLWIIGNTKELD
+702 GNTWYAD
-716 GDQEGWLRNT
+716 GEYAGWLKCSRVMT
-726 CTIEARLVDG
+726 AELQDG
-736 VWTAMDYST
+736 QWTVTQVGT
-745 GILSLA
+745 GALPTPWPRG

>member
-1 MTILHEIG
+1 MDIFREIG

-20 TASLV
+20 TAGLV

-86 SYLPGAGLPEAAP
+86 SYLPGAGLPAAAP

-110 VAGTGQAL
+110 AAGAGQAL

-128 LLGAVALVV
+128 LLGAAALLI

-205 YLIKTL
+205 YLIKPL

-244 LAQLGEEARREYSLS
+244 LSQLGEEARRDYSLS

-329 ASSGDSGGAG
+329 ASADSGGAG
-339 DTSSATLATGVEDEV
+339 GTSSATLATGVEDEV

-367 QPDQELL
+367 QPDETL
-374 SRYEAARQSLRPITM
+374 
-389 GDGAA
+389 
-394 ASAAE
+394 
-399 SSPEADAGPS
+399 
-409 QVGESSLA
+409 
-417 SGKSSD
+417 
-423 PSAAA
+423 
-428 QAELDAYLQEAF
+428 AELSTPGEKPATQEVLDAMEQEINARFEELF
-440 PPEYFTERGYEAF
+440 PGEYFTATGYESLRAKVL
-453 TSTMM
+453 
-458 QSYFFHLFVGDGTMK
+458 QDVRFHVMVGDGTMK

-488 WQWVATARVSR
+488 WQWVATVRVSR

-513 QEEGDKIASLRLYRE
+513 QEEGDKIASLRLYPE

-576 LEAEQA
+576 LEAEQE

-596 QWQAEFDRYGDA
+596 QWQAEFDRYGA
-608 LGQAYEDGDTA
+608 AQGQAYEDGDTA
-619 ESSAVSQPEATPP
+619 ESSAVSQPETAATPP
-632 PAASQSGAETATE
+632 PPQEAPEADVTALGQAVFQEQLDRMGIAPLETAASQPTIYNQDEDTIQFGMGFYYRPENTE
-645 PPQAAAARLGTAH
+645 DTM
-658 YQWIRDN
+658 QW
-665 VGLPVLDF
+665 LP
-673 YTETKVREISEAG
+673 
-686 DAMIIGATD
+686 
-695 YFLPREE
+695 
-702 DKSLWIIGNTKELD
+702 GNTWYAD
-716 GDQEGWLRNT
+716 GEYAGWLKCSRVMT
-726 CTIEARLVDG
+726 AELQDG
-736 VWTAMDYST
+736 QWTVTQVGT
-745 GILSLA
+745 GALPTPWPQG

>member
-1 MTILHEIG
+1 MTILREIG

-30 AARLLLRQA
+30 GARLLLRQA

-86 SYLPGAGLPEAAP
+86 SYLPGAGLPAAP
-99 GVGAADAALPQ
+99 GVGAADAVLPQ
-110 VAGTGQAL
+110 AAGAGQAL

-128 LLGAVALVV
+128 LLGAAALLI

-205 YLIKTL
+205 YLVKPL

-244 LAQLGEEARREYSLS
+244 LSQLGEEARREYSLS

-329 ASSGDSGGAG
+329 ASADSGGAG
-339 DTSSATLATGVEDEV
+339 GTSSATLATGIYDEG
-354 DQHLLE
+354 DQRLLE

-367 QPDQELL
+367 QPDETLVELSTSGDRAAVQEG
-374 SRYEAARQSLRPITM
+374 REAHNQKVDARF
-389 GDGAA
+389 
-394 ASAAE
+394 E
-399 SSPEADAGPS
+399 
-409 QVGESSLA
+409 
-417 SGKSSD
+417 
-423 PSAAA
+423 
-428 QAELDAYLQEAF
+428 ELF
-440 PPEYFTERGYEAF
+440 PGEYFTETGYESLRAVVL
-453 TSTMM
+453 
-458 QSYFFHLFVGDGTMK
+458 QAVRFHTAVGDGTMK

-488 WQWVATARVSR
+488 WQWVATVRVSR

-552 QAELEAEMQDA
+552 QAELETEMQDA

-576 LEAEQA
+576 LEEEQE
-582 EGAAVSSQLEEAQS
+582 EGAAVSSRLEEAQS

-619 ESSAVSQPEATPP
+619 ESSAVSQPEAAATPP
-632 PAASQSGAETATE
+632 PPQEAPEADVTALGQAVFQEQLDRMGIAPLETAASQPTIYNQDEDTIQFGMGFYYRPENTE
-645 PPQAAAARLGTAH
+645 DTM
-658 YQWIRDN
+658 QW
-665 VGLPVLDF
+665 LP
-673 YTETKVREISEAG
+673 
-686 DAMIIGATD
+686 
-695 YFLPREE
+695 
-702 DKSLWIIGNTKELD
+702 GNTWYAD
-716 GDQEGWLRNT
+716 GEYAGWLKCSRVMT
-726 CTIEARLVDG
+726 AELQG
-736 VWTAMDYST
+736 GQWTVTQVGT
-745 GILSLA
+745 GALPTPWPRG

>member
-1 MTILHEIG
+1 MDIFREIG

-20 TASLV
+20 TAGLV

-86 SYLPGAGLPEAAP
+86 SYLPGAGLPAAAP
-99 GVGAADAALPQ
+99 GVGAADAVLPQ
-110 VAGTGQAL
+110 AAGAGQAL

-128 LLGAVALVV
+128 LLGAAALLI

-205 YLIKTL
+205 YLVKPL

-244 LAQLGEEARREYSLS
+244 LSQLGEEARREYSLS

-320 ESLLPSASP
+320 ESLLPSSSP
-329 ASSGDSGGAG
+329 ASSEDPGSAVS
-339 DTSSATLATGVEDEV
+339 TASSTLATGMYDEA

-367 QPDQELL
+367 QPDETLVELSTPGEKPATQEVLDTM
-374 SRYEAARQSLRPITM
+374 EQEINARF
-389 GDGAA
+389 
-394 ASAAE
+394 E
-399 SSPEADAGPS
+399 
-409 QVGESSLA
+409 
-417 SGKSSD
+417 
-423 PSAAA
+423 
-428 QAELDAYLQEAF
+428 ELF
-440 PPEYFTERGYEAF
+440 PGEYFTATGYA
-453 TSTMM
+453 SLRAKVL
-458 QSYFFHLFVGDGTMK
+458 QDVRFHVMVGDGTMK

-513 QEEGDKIASLRLYRE
+513 QEEGDKIASLRLYPE

-539 DPFLAMESAAQEQ
+539 DPFLEMESAAQEQ
-552 QAELEAEMQDA
+552 QEELEAELQDA

-576 LEAEQA
+576 LEEEQE

-596 QWQAEFDRYGDA
+596 QWQAEFDRYGA
-608 LGQAYEDGDTA
+608 AQGQAYEDGDTA
-619 ESSAVSQPEATPP
+619 ESSAVSQPETAATPP
-632 PAASQSGAETATE
+632 PPQEAPEADVTALGQAVFQEQLDRMGIAPLETAASQPTIYNQDEDTIQFGMGFYYRPENTE
-645 PPQAAAARLGTAH
+645 DTM
-658 YQWIRDN
+658 QW
-665 VGLPVLDF
+665 LP
-673 YTETKVREISEAG
+673 
-686 DAMIIGATD
+686 
-695 YFLPREE
+695 
-702 DKSLWIIGNTKELD
+702 GNTWYAD
-716 GDQEGWLRNT
+716 GEYAGWLKCSRVMT
-726 CTIEARLVDG
+726 AELQDG
-736 VWTAMDYST
+736 QWTVTQVGT
-745 GILSLA
+745 GALPTPWPQG

>member
-1 MTILHEIG
+1 MTILREIG

-30 AARLLLRQA
+30 GARLLLRQA

-99 GVGAADAALPQ
+99 GVGAADAVLPQ
-110 VAGTGQAL
+110 AAGAGQAL

-128 LLGAVALVV
+128 LLGAAALVI
-137 GALVAYLRVK
+137 GALAAYLRVK

-205 YLIKTL
+205 YLIKPL

-244 LAQLGEEARREYSLS
+244 LSQLGEEARREYSLS

-320 ESLLPSASP
+320 ESLLPSSSP
-329 ASSGDSGGAG
+329 ASSEDPGSAVS
-339 DTSSATLATGVEDEV
+339 TASSTLATGMYDEA

-367 QPDQELL
+367 QPDETLVELSTPGEKPATQE
-374 SRYEAARQSLRPITM
+374 
-389 GDGAA
+389 
-394 ASAAE
+394 
-399 SSPEADAGPS
+399 
-409 QVGESSLA
+409 V
-417 SGKSSD
+417 
-423 PSAAA
+423 
-428 QAELDAYLQEAF
+428 LDAMEQEINARFEELF
-440 PPEYFTERGYEAF
+440 PGEYFTETGYESLRAVVL
-453 TSTMM
+453 
-458 QSYFFHLFVGDGTMK
+458 QAVRFHTAVGDGAMK

-488 WQWVATARVSR
+488 WQWVATVRVSR

-539 DPFLAMESAAQEQ
+539 DPFLAMESTAQEQ

-563 FDNMQSLQEEIDR
+563 FDNMQSLQEEIDQ
-576 LEAEQA
+576 LEAEQE

-619 ESSAVSQPEATPP
+619 ESSAVSQPEAAATPP
-632 PAASQSGAETATE
+632 PPQEAPEADVTALGQAVFQEQLDRMGIAPLETAASQPTIYNQNEDTIQFGMGFYYRPENTE
-645 PPQAAAARLGTAH
+645 DTM
-658 YQWIRDN
+658 QW
-665 VGLPVLDF
+665 LP
-673 YTETKVREISEAG
+673 
-686 DAMIIGATD
+686 
-695 YFLPREE
+695 
-702 DKSLWIIGNTKELD
+702 GNTWYAD
-716 GDQEGWLRNT
+716 GEYAGWLKCSRVMT
-726 CTIEARLVDG
+726 AELQDG
-736 VWTAMDYST
+736 QWTVTQVGT
-745 GILSLA
+745 GALPTPWPQG

>member
-1 MTILHEIG
+1 MDIFREIG

-20 TASLV
+20 TAGLV

-86 SYLPGAGLPEAAP
+86 SYLPGAGLPAAAP
-99 GVGAADAALPQ
+99 GVGAADAVLPQ
-110 VAGTGQAL
+110 AAGAGQAL

-128 LLGAVALVV
+128 LLGAAALLI

-147 GQVATAV
+147 RQVATAV

-205 YLIKTL
+205 YLIKPL

-244 LAQLGEEARREYSLS
+244 LSQLGEEARREYSLS
-259 LLSIGSRR
+259 LLSIGSRQ

-339 DTSSATLATGVEDEV
+339 GTSSATLATGIYDEA

-367 QPDQELL
+367 QPDETL
-374 SRYEAARQSLRPITM
+374 
-389 GDGAA
+389 
-394 ASAAE
+394 
-399 SSPEADAGPS
+399 
-409 QVGESSLA
+409 
-417 SGKSSD
+417 
-423 PSAAA
+423 
-428 QAELDAYLQEAF
+428 AELSTPGEKPATQEVLDTMEQEINARFEELF
-440 PPEYFTERGYEAF
+440 PGEYFTETGYESLRAVVL
-453 TSTMM
+453 
-458 QSYFFHLFVGDGTMK
+458 QAVRFHTAVGDGAMK

-488 WQWVATARVSR
+488 WQWVAMVRVSR

-513 QEEGDKIASLRLYRE
+513 QEEGDKIASLRLYPE

-539 DPFLAMESAAQEQ
+539 DPFLEMESAAQEQ
-552 QAELEAEMQDA
+552 QAELETELQDA

-576 LEAEQA
+576 LEEEQE

-596 QWQAEFDRYGDA
+596 QWQAEFDRYGA
-608 LGQAYEDGDTA
+608 AQGQAYEDGDTA
-619 ESSAVSQPEATPP
+619 ESSAVSQPETAATPP
-632 PAASQSGAETATE
+632 PPQEAPEADVTALGQAVFQEQLDRMGIAPLETAASQPTIYNQDEDTIQFGMGFYYRPENTE
-645 PPQAAAARLGTAH
+645 DTM
-658 YQWIRDN
+658 QW
-665 VGLPVLDF
+665 LP
-673 YTETKVREISEAG
+673 
-686 DAMIIGATD
+686 
-695 YFLPREE
+695 
-702 DKSLWIIGNTKELD
+702 GNTWYAD
-716 GDQEGWLRNT
+716 GEYAGWLKCSRVMT
-726 CTIEARLVDG
+726 AELQDG
-736 VWTAMDYST
+736 QWTVTQVGT
-745 GILSLA
+745 GALPTPWPQG

>member
-1 MTILHEIG
+1 MDIFREIG

-20 TASLV
+20 TAGLV

-86 SYLPGAGLPEAAP
+86 SYLPGAGLPAAAP

-110 VAGTGQAL
+110 AAGAGQAL

-128 LLGAVALVV
+128 LLGAAALLI

-205 YLIKTL
+205 YLIKPL

-244 LAQLGEEARREYSLS
+244 LSQLGEEARREYSLS

-329 ASSGDSGGAG
+329 ASADSGGAG
-339 DTSSATLATGVEDEV
+339 GTSSATLATGIYDEA

-367 QPDQELL
+367 QPDEMLVELSTPGEKPATQE
-374 SRYEAARQSLRPITM
+374 
-389 GDGAA
+389 
-394 ASAAE
+394 
-399 SSPEADAGPS
+399 
-409 QVGESSLA
+409 V
-417 SGKSSD
+417 
-423 PSAAA
+423 
-428 QAELDAYLQEAF
+428 LDAMEQEINARFEELF
-440 PPEYFTERGYEAF
+440 PGEYFTETGYESLRAVVL
-453 TSTMM
+453 
-458 QSYFFHLFVGDGTMK
+458 QAVRFHTAVGDGTMK

-488 WQWVATARVSR
+488 WQWVATVRVSR

-513 QEEGDKIASLRLYRE
+513 QEEGDKIASLRLYPE

-576 LEAEQA
+576 LEAEQE

-596 QWQAEFDRYGDA
+596 QWQAEFDRYGA
-608 LGQAYEDGDTA
+608 AQGQAYEDGDTA
-619 ESSAVSQPEATPP
+619 ESSAVSQPETAATPP
-632 PAASQSGAETATE
+632 PPQEAPEADVTALGQAVFQEQLDRMGIAPLETAASQPTIYNQNEDTIQFGMGFYYRPENTE
-645 PPQAAAARLGTAH
+645 DTM
-658 YQWIRDN
+658 QW
-665 VGLPVLDF
+665 LP
-673 YTETKVREISEAG
+673 
-686 DAMIIGATD
+686 
-695 YFLPREE
+695 
-702 DKSLWIIGNTKELD
+702 GNTWYAD
-716 GDQEGWLRNT
+716 GEYAGWLKCSRVMT
-726 CTIEARLVDG
+726 AELQDG
-736 VWTAMDYST
+736 QWTVTQVGT
-745 GILSLA
+745 GALPTPWPRG

>member
-1 MTILHEIG
+1 MDIFREIG

-20 TASLV
+20 TAGLV

-86 SYLPGAGLPEAAP
+86 SYLPGAGLPAAAP
-99 GVGAADAALPQ
+99 GVGAADAVLPQ
-110 VAGTGQAL
+110 AAGAGQAL

-128 LLGAVALVV
+128 LLGAAALLI

-147 GQVATAV
+147 VQVATAV

-205 YLIKTL
+205 YLVKPL

-244 LAQLGEEARREYSLS
+244 LSQLGEEARREYSLS

-339 DTSSATLATGVEDEV
+339 GTSSAILATGIYDEV

-367 QPDQELL
+367 QPDETLVELSTPGEKPATQEVLDTM
-374 SRYEAARQSLRPITM
+374 EQEINARF
-389 GDGAA
+389 
-394 ASAAE
+394 E
-399 SSPEADAGPS
+399 
-409 QVGESSLA
+409 
-417 SGKSSD
+417 
-423 PSAAA
+423 
-428 QAELDAYLQEAF
+428 ELF
-440 PPEYFTERGYEAF
+440 PGEYFTATGYESLRAKVL
-453 TSTMM
+453 
-458 QSYFFHLFVGDGTMK
+458 QDVRFHVMVGDGTMK

-513 QEEGDKIASLRLYRE
+513 QEEGDKIASLRLYPE

-539 DPFLAMESAAQEQ
+539 DPFLEMESAAQEQ
-552 QAELEAEMQDA
+552 QEELEAELQDA

-576 LEAEQA
+576 LEEEQE

-619 ESSAVSQPEATPP
+619 ESSAVSQPEAAATPP
-632 PAASQSGAETATE
+632 PPQEAPEADVTALGQAVFQEQLDRMGIAPLETAASQPTIYNQDEDTIQFGMGFYYRPENTE
-645 PPQAAAARLGTAH
+645 DTM
-658 YQWIRDN
+658 QW
-665 VGLPVLDF
+665 LP
-673 YTETKVREISEAG
+673 
-686 DAMIIGATD
+686 
-695 YFLPREE
+695 
-702 DKSLWIIGNTKELD
+702 GNTWYAD
-716 GDQEGWLRNT
+716 GEYAGWLKCSRVMT
-726 CTIEARLVDG
+726 AELQDG
-736 VWTAMDYST
+736 QWTVTQVGT
-745 GILSLA
+745 GALPTPWPRG

>member
-1 MTILHEIG
+1 MDIFREIG

-30 AARLLLRQA
+30 GARLLLRQA

-86 SYLPGAGLPEAAP
+86 SYLPGAGLPAAAP
-99 GVGAADAALPQ
+99 GVGAADAVLPQ
-110 VAGTGQAL
+110 AAGAGQAL

-128 LLGAVALVV
+128 LLGAAALLI

-205 YLIKTL
+205 YLVKPL

-244 LAQLGEEARREYSLS
+244 LSQLGEEARREYSLS

-339 DTSSATLATGVEDEV
+339 GTSSATLATGIYDEV

-367 QPDQELL
+367 QPDETLAGLSNPEERPTTQE
-374 SRYEAARQSLRPITM
+374 A
-389 GDGAA
+389 
-394 ASAAE
+394 
-399 SSPEADAGPS
+399 
-409 QVGESSLA
+409 
-417 SGKSSD
+417 
-423 PSAAA
+423 
-428 QAELDAYLQEAF
+428 LDAMEQEINARFEELF
-440 PPEYFTERGYEAF
+440 PGEYFTETGYESLRAVVL
-453 TSTMM
+453 
-458 QSYFFHLFVGDGTMK
+458 QAVRFHTAVGDGAMK

-488 WQWVATARVSR
+488 WQWVATVRVSR

-576 LEAEQA
+576 LEAEQE

-619 ESSAVSQPEATPP
+619 ESSAVSQPEAAATPP
-632 PAASQSGAETATE
+632 PPLEAPEADVTALGQAVFQEQLDRMGIAPLETAASQPTIYNQDEDTIQFGMTFYYRPENLDDS
-645 PPQAAAARLGTAH
+645 Q
-658 YQWIRDN
+658 QW
-665 VGLPVLDF
+665 LP
-673 YTETKVREISEAG
+673 
-686 DAMIIGATD
+686 
-695 YFLPREE
+695 
-702 DKSLWIIGNTKELD
+702 GNTWYAD
-716 GDQEGWLRNT
+716 GEYAGWLKCSRVMT
-726 CTIEARLVDG
+726 AELQDG
-736 VWTAMDYST
+736 QWTVTQVGT
-745 GILSLA
+745 GALPTPWPQG

>member
-1 MTILHEIG
+1 MTILREIG

-20 TASLV
+20 TAGLV

-99 GVGAADAALPQ
+99 GLGAADAALPQ
-110 VAGTGQAL
+110 AAGAGQAL

-128 LLGAVALVV
+128 LLGAAALVI
-137 GALVAYLRVK
+137 GALAAYLRVK

-205 YLIKTL
+205 YLVKPL

-244 LAQLGEEARREYSLS
+244 LSQLGEEARREYSLS

-320 ESLLPSASP
+320 ESLLPSSSP
-329 ASSGDSGGAG
+329 ASSEDPGSAVS
-339 DTSSATLATGVEDEV
+339 TASSTLATGMYDEA

-367 QPDQELL
+367 QPDETLVELSTPGEKPATQE
-374 SRYEAARQSLRPITM
+374 
-389 GDGAA
+389 
-394 ASAAE
+394 
-399 SSPEADAGPS
+399 
-409 QVGESSLA
+409 V
-417 SGKSSD
+417 
-423 PSAAA
+423 
-428 QAELDAYLQEAF
+428 LDAMEQEINARFEELF
-440 PPEYFTERGYEAF
+440 PGEYFTETGYGSLRAKVL
-453 TSTMM
+453 
-458 QSYFFHLFVGDGTMK
+458 QAVRFHTAVGDGAMK

-488 WQWVATARVSR
+488 WQWVATVRVSR

-552 QAELEAEMQDA
+552 QAELETEMQDA

-576 LEAEQA
+576 LEAEQE

-608 LGQAYEDGDTA
+608 QGQAYEDGGTA
-619 ESSAVSQPEATPP
+619 ESSAVSRPETAATPP
-632 PAASQSGAETATE
+632 PPLEAPEADVTALGQAVFQEQLDRMGIAPLETAASQPTIYNQNEDTIQFGMGFYYRPENTE
-645 PPQAAAARLGTAH
+645 DTM
-658 YQWIRDN
+658 QW
-665 VGLPVLDF
+665 LP
-673 YTETKVREISEAG
+673 
-686 DAMIIGATD
+686 
-695 YFLPREE
+695 
-702 DKSLWIIGNTKELD
+702 GNTWYAD
-716 GDQEGWLRNT
+716 GEYAGWLKCSRVMT
-726 CTIEARLVDG
+726 AELQDG
-736 VWTAMDYST
+736 QWTVTQVGT
-745 GILSLA
+745 GALPTPWPQG

>member
-1 MTILHEIG
+1 MDIFREIG

-30 AARLLLRQA
+30 GARLLLRQA

-99 GVGAADAALPQ
+99 GVGAADAVLPQ
-110 VAGTGQAL
+110 AAGAGQAL

-128 LLGAVALVV
+128 LLGAAALVI

-205 YLIKTL
+205 YLIKPL

-320 ESLLPSASP
+320 ESLLPSSSP
-329 ASSGDSGGAG
+329 ASSEDPGSAVS
-339 DTSSATLATGVEDEV
+339 TASSTLATGMYDEA

-367 QPDQELL
+367 QPDETLVELSTPGEKPATQEVLDTM
-374 SRYEAARQSLRPITM
+374 EQEINARF
-389 GDGAA
+389 
-394 ASAAE
+394 E
-399 SSPEADAGPS
+399 
-409 QVGESSLA
+409 
-417 SGKSSD
+417 
-423 PSAAA
+423 
-428 QAELDAYLQEAF
+428 ELF
-440 PPEYFTERGYEAF
+440 PGEYFTATGYESLRAKVL
-453 TSTMM
+453 
-458 QSYFFHLFVGDGTMK
+458 QDVRFHVMVGDGTMK

-488 WQWVATARVSR
+488 WQWVATAQVSR

-539 DPFLAMESAAQEQ
+539 DPFLEMESAAQEQ
-552 QAELEAEMQDA
+552 QEELEAELQDA

-576 LEAEQA
+576 LEEEQE

-596 QWQAEFDRYGDA
+596 QWQAEFDRYGA
-608 LGQAYEDGDTA
+608 AQGQAYEDGDTA
-619 ESSAVSQPEATPP
+619 ESSAVSQPETAATPP
-632 PAASQSGAETATE
+632 PPQEAPEADVTALGQAVFQEQLDRMGIAPLETAASQPTIYNQDEDTIQFGMGFYYRPENTE
-645 PPQAAAARLGTAH
+645 DTM
-658 YQWIRDN
+658 QW
-665 VGLPVLDF
+665 LP
-673 YTETKVREISEAG
+673 
-686 DAMIIGATD
+686 
-695 YFLPREE
+695 
-702 DKSLWIIGNTKELD
+702 GNTWYAD
-716 GDQEGWLRNT
+716 GEYAGWLKCSRVMT
-726 CTIEARLVDG
+726 AELQDG
-736 VWTAMDYST
+736 QWTVTQVGT
-745 GILSLA
+745 GALPTPWPRG

>member
-1 MTILHEIG
+1 MDIFREIG

-20 TASLV
+20 TAGLV

-30 AARLLLRQA
+30 GARLLLRQA

-86 SYLPGAGLPEAAP
+86 SYLPGAGLPAAAP

-110 VAGTGQAL
+110 AAGAGQAL
-118 GLWEVLGLVW
+118 GLWEMLGLVW
-128 LLGAVALVV
+128 LLGAAVLLI

-147 GQVATAV
+147 RQVATAV

-205 YLIKTL
+205 YLVKPL

-244 LAQLGEEARREYSLS
+244 LSQLGEEARREYSLS

-329 ASSGDSGGAG
+329 ASADSGGAG
-339 DTSSATLATGVEDEV
+339 GTSSATLATGIYDEA

-367 QPDQELL
+367 QPDETLVELSTPGEKPATQE
-374 SRYEAARQSLRPITM
+374 
-389 GDGAA
+389 
-394 ASAAE
+394 
-399 SSPEADAGPS
+399 
-409 QVGESSLA
+409 V
-417 SGKSSD
+417 
-423 PSAAA
+423 
-428 QAELDAYLQEAF
+428 LDAMEQEINARFEELF
-440 PPEYFTERGYEAF
+440 PGEYFTETGYESLRAVVL
-453 TSTMM
+453 
-458 QSYFFHLFVGDGTMK
+458 QAVRFHTAVGDGTMK

-488 WQWVATARVSR
+488 WQWVATVRVSR

-576 LEAEQA
+576 LEAEQE
-582 EGAAVSSQLEEAQS
+582 EGVAVSSQLEEAQS

-619 ESSAVSQPEATPP
+619 ESSAVSRPEAAATPP
-632 PAASQSGAETATE
+632 PPQEAPEADVTALGQAVFQEQLDRMGIAPLETAASQPTIYNQNEDTIQFGMGFYYRPENTE
-645 PPQAAAARLGTAH
+645 DTM
-658 YQWIRDN
+658 QW
-665 VGLPVLDF
+665 LP
-673 YTETKVREISEAG
+673 
-686 DAMIIGATD
+686 
-695 YFLPREE
+695 
-702 DKSLWIIGNTKELD
+702 GNTWYAD
-716 GDQEGWLRNT
+716 GEYAGWLKCSRVMT
-726 CTIEARLVDG
+726 AELQDG
-736 VWTAMDYST
+736 QWTVTQVGT
-745 GILSLA
+745 GALPTPWPRG

>member
-1 MTILHEIG
+1 MTILREIG

-20 TASLV
+20 TAGLV

-86 SYLPGAGLPEAAP
+86 SYLPGAGLPAAAP
-99 GVGAADAALPQ
+99 GLGAADAALPQ
-110 VAGTGQAL
+110 AAGAGQAL

-128 LLGAVALVV
+128 LLGAAALLI

-147 GQVATAV
+147 RQVATAV

-205 YLIKTL
+205 YLVKPL

-244 LAQLGEEARREYSLS
+244 LSQLGEEARREYSLS

-329 ASSGDSGGAG
+329 ASADSGGAG
-339 DTSSATLATGVEDEV
+339 GTSSATLATGVEDEV

-360 VLTTWLD
+360 VLTTWLN
-367 QPDQELL
+367 QPDETLVELSTPGEKPATQE
-374 SRYEAARQSLRPITM
+374 
-389 GDGAA
+389 
-394 ASAAE
+394 
-399 SSPEADAGPS
+399 
-409 QVGESSLA
+409 V
-417 SGKSSD
+417 
-423 PSAAA
+423 
-428 QAELDAYLQEAF
+428 LDAMEQEINARFEELF
-440 PPEYFTERGYEAF
+440 PGEYFTETGYESLRAVVL
-453 TSTMM
+453 
-458 QSYFFHLFVGDGTMK
+458 QAVRFHTAVGDGTMK

-488 WQWVATARVSR
+488 WQWVATVRVSR

-539 DPFLAMESAAQEQ
+539 DPFLAMESTAQEQ
-552 QAELEAEMQDA
+552 QAELETELQDA

-576 LEAEQA
+576 LEEEQE

-596 QWQAEFDRYGDA
+596 QWQAEFDRYGA
-608 LGQAYEDGDTA
+608 AQGQAYEDGDTA
-619 ESSAVSQPEATPP
+619 ESSAVSQPETAATPP
-632 PAASQSGAETATE
+632 PPQEAPEADVTALGQAVFQEQLDRMGIAPLETAASQPTIYNQDEDTIQFGMGFYYRPENTE
-645 PPQAAAARLGTAH
+645 DTM
-658 YQWIRDN
+658 QW
-665 VGLPVLDF
+665 LP
-673 YTETKVREISEAG
+673 
-686 DAMIIGATD
+686 
-695 YFLPREE
+695 
-702 DKSLWIIGNTKELD
+702 GNTWYAD
-716 GDQEGWLRNT
+716 GEYAGWLKCSRVMT
-726 CTIEARLVDG
+726 AELQDG
-736 VWTAMDYST
+736 QWTVTQVGT
-745 GILSLA
+745 GALPTPWPQG

>member
-1 MTILHEIG
+1 MTILREIG

-20 TASLV
+20 TAGLV

-30 AARLLLRQA
+30 GARLLLRQA

-86 SYLPGAGLPEAAP
+86 SYLPGAGLPAAAP
-99 GVGAADAALPQ
+99 GVGAADAVLPQ
-110 VAGTGQAL
+110 AAGAGQAL

-128 LLGAVALVV
+128 LLGAAALLI

-205 YLIKTL
+205 YLVKPL

-244 LAQLGEEARREYSLS
+244 LSQLGEEARREYSLS

-320 ESLLPSASP
+320 ESLLPSSSP
-329 ASSGDSGGAG
+329 ASSEDPGSAVS
-339 DTSSATLATGVEDEV
+339 TASSTLATGMYDEA

-367 QPDQELL
+367 QPDETLVELSTPGEKPATQEVLDTM
-374 SRYEAARQSLRPITM
+374 EQEINARF
-389 GDGAA
+389 
-394 ASAAE
+394 E
-399 SSPEADAGPS
+399 
-409 QVGESSLA
+409 
-417 SGKSSD
+417 
-423 PSAAA
+423 
-428 QAELDAYLQEAF
+428 ELF
-440 PPEYFTERGYEAF
+440 PGEYFTETGYA
-453 TSTMM
+453 SLRAVVL
-458 QSYFFHLFVGDGTMK
+458 QAVRFHTAVGDGTMK

-488 WQWVATARVSR
+488 WQWVATVRVSR

-552 QAELEAEMQDA
+552 QEELEAEMQDA

-576 LEAEQA
+576 LEAEQE

-619 ESSAVSQPEATPP
+619 ESSAVSQPEAAATPP
-632 PAASQSGAETATE
+632 PPQEAPEADVTALGQAVFQEQLDRMGIAPLETAASQPTIYNQDEDTIQFGMGFYYRPENTE
-645 PPQAAAARLGTAH
+645 DTM
-658 YQWIRDN
+658 QW
-665 VGLPVLDF
+665 LP
-673 YTETKVREISEAG
+673 
-686 DAMIIGATD
+686 
-695 YFLPREE
+695 
-702 DKSLWIIGNTKELD
+702 GNTWYAD
-716 GDQEGWLRNT
+716 GEYAGWLRCSRVMT
-726 CTIEARLVDG
+726 AELQDG
-736 VWTAMDYST
+736 QWTVTQVGT
-745 GILSLA
+745 GAVPTPWPQG

>member
-99 GVGAADAALPQ
+99 GVGAADAVLPQ
-110 VAGTGQAL
+110 AAGAGQAL

-128 LLGAVALVV
+128 LLGAAALLI

-205 YLIKTL
+205 YLIKPL

-244 LAQLGEEARREYSLS
+244 LSQLGEEARREYSLS

-329 ASSGDSGGAG
+329 ASADSGGAG
-339 DTSSATLATGVEDEV
+339 GTSSATLATGMYDEA

-367 QPDQELL
+367 QPDETLVELSTPGEKPATQE
-374 SRYEAARQSLRPITM
+374 
-389 GDGAA
+389 
-394 ASAAE
+394 
-399 SSPEADAGPS
+399 
-409 QVGESSLA
+409 V
-417 SGKSSD
+417 
-423 PSAAA
+423 
-428 QAELDAYLQEAF
+428 LDAMEQEINARFEELF
-440 PPEYFTERGYEAF
+440 PGEYFTETGYASF
-453 TSTMM
+453 RAMVL
-458 QSYFFHLFVGDGTMK
+458 QAYIFHTAVGDGTMK

-488 WQWVATARVSR
+488 WQWVATVRVSR

-539 DPFLAMESAAQEQ
+539 DPFLAMESTAQEQ

-576 LEAEQA
+576 LEAEQE

-619 ESSAVSQPEATPP
+619 ESSAVSQPEAAATPP
-632 PAASQSGAETATE
+632 PPQEAPEADVTALGQAVFQEQLDRMGIAPLETAASQPTIYNQDEDTIQFGMGFYYRPENTE
-645 PPQAAAARLGTAH
+645 DTT
-658 YQWIRDN
+658 QW
-665 VGLPVLDF
+665 LP
-673 YTETKVREISEAG
+673 
-686 DAMIIGATD
+686 
-695 YFLPREE
+695 
-702 DKSLWIIGNTKELD
+702 GNTWYAD
-716 GDQEGWLRNT
+716 GEYAGWLKCSRVMT
-726 CTIEARLVDG
+726 AELQDG
-736 VWTAMDYST
+736 QWTVTQVGT
-745 GILSLA
+745 GALPTPWPQG

>member
-1 MTILHEIG
+1 MDIFREIG

-30 AARLLLRQA
+30 GARLLLRQA

-86 SYLPGAGLPEAAP
+86 SYLPGAGLPAAAP

-110 VAGTGQAL
+110 AAGAGQAL

-128 LLGAVALVV
+128 LLGAAALLI

-205 YLIKTL
+205 YLVKPL

-244 LAQLGEEARREYSLS
+244 LSQLGEEARRDYSLS

-320 ESLLPSASP
+320 ESLLPSSSP
-329 ASSGDSGGAG
+329 ASSEDPGSAVS
-339 DTSSATLATGVEDEV
+339 TASSTLATGMYDEA

-367 QPDQELL
+367 QPDETLVELSTPGEKPATQEVLDTM
-374 SRYEAARQSLRPITM
+374 EQEINARF
-389 GDGAA
+389 
-394 ASAAE
+394 E
-399 SSPEADAGPS
+399 
-409 QVGESSLA
+409 
-417 SGKSSD
+417 
-423 PSAAA
+423 
-428 QAELDAYLQEAF
+428 ELF
-440 PPEYFTERGYEAF
+440 PGEYFTATGYESLRAKVL
-453 TSTMM
+453 
-458 QSYFFHLFVGDGTMK
+458 QDVRFHVMVGDGTMK

-513 QEEGDKIASLRLYRE
+513 QEEGDKIASLRLYPE

-539 DPFLAMESAAQEQ
+539 DPFLEMESAAQEQ
-552 QAELEAEMQDA
+552 QEELEAELQDA

-576 LEAEQA
+576 LEEEQE

-596 QWQAEFDRYGDA
+596 QWQAEFDRYGA
-608 LGQAYEDGDTA
+608 AQGQAYEDGDTA
-619 ESSAVSQPEATPP
+619 ESSAVSQPETAATPP
-632 PAASQSGAETATE
+632 PPQEAPEADVTALGQAVFQEQLDRMGIAPLETAASQPTIYNQDEDTIQFGMGFYYRPENTE
-645 PPQAAAARLGTAH
+645 DTM
-658 YQWIRDN
+658 QW
-665 VGLPVLDF
+665 LP
-673 YTETKVREISEAG
+673 
-686 DAMIIGATD
+686 
-695 YFLPREE
+695 
-702 DKSLWIIGNTKELD
+702 GNTWYAD
-716 GDQEGWLRNT
+716 GEYAGWLKCSRVMT
-726 CTIEARLVDG
+726 AELQDG
-736 VWTAMDYST
+736 QWTVTQVGT
-745 GILSLA
+745 GALPTPWPQG

>member
-1 MTILHEIG
+1 MDIFREIG

-20 TASLV
+20 TAGLV

-86 SYLPGAGLPEAAP
+86 SYLPGAGLPAAAP

-110 VAGTGQAL
+110 AAGAGQAL

-128 LLGAVALVV
+128 LLGAAALLI

-205 YLIKTL
+205 YLIKPL

-244 LAQLGEEARREYSLS
+244 LSQLGEEARREYSLS
-259 LLSIGSRR
+259 LLSIGSGR

-339 DTSSATLATGVEDEV
+339 GTSSATLATGIYDEV

-360 VLTTWLD
+360 VLTTWLN
-367 QPDQELL
+367 QPDETLVELSTPGENPATQE
-374 SRYEAARQSLRPITM
+374 
-389 GDGAA
+389 
-394 ASAAE
+394 
-399 SSPEADAGPS
+399 
-409 QVGESSLA
+409 V
-417 SGKSSD
+417 
-423 PSAAA
+423 
-428 QAELDAYLQEAF
+428 LDAMEQEINARFEELF
-440 PPEYFTERGYEAF
+440 PGEYFTETGYA
-453 TSTMM
+453 SLRAVVL
-458 QSYFFHLFVGDGTMK
+458 QAVRFHTAVGDGTMK

-488 WQWVATARVSR
+488 WQWVATVRVSR
-499 PGEEEQDIPLRVSV
+499 PGEEEQDIPLRVSA

-552 QAELEAEMQDA
+552 QEELEAELQDA

-576 LEAEQA
+576 LEEEQE

-596 QWQAEFDRYGDA
+596 QWQAEFDRYGA
-608 LGQAYEDGDTA
+608 AQGQAYEDGDTA
-619 ESSAVSQPEATPP
+619 ESSAVSQPETAATPP
-632 PAASQSGAETATE
+632 PPQEAPEADVTALG
-645 PPQAAAARLGTAH
+645 QA
-658 YQWIRDN
+658 
-665 VGLPVLDF
+665 VC
-673 YTETKVREISEAG
+673 S
-686 DAMIIGATD
+686 
-695 YFLPREE
+695 
-702 DKSLWIIGNTKELD
+702 
-716 GDQEGWLRNT
+716 RNS
-726 CTIEARLVDG
+726 
-736 VWTAMDYST
+736 WTAWASPRWRRRPPSPPST
-745 GILSLA
+745 TRTRTPSSLAWAFTTGPKTRRTPCSGCRGTPGTPTGSTRAG

>member
-1 MTILHEIG
+1 MDIFREIG

-30 AARLLLRQA
+30 GARLLLRQA

-86 SYLPGAGLPEAAP
+86 SYLPGAGLPAAAP

-110 VAGTGQAL
+110 AAGAGQAL

-128 LLGAVALVV
+128 LLGAAALLI

-205 YLIKTL
+205 YLVKPL
-211 GFLLLAIHWFNPLV
+211 GFLLLTIHWFNPLV

-244 LAQLGEEARREYSLS
+244 LSQLGEEARREYSLS

-320 ESLLPSASP
+320 ESLLPSSSP
-329 ASSGDSGGAG
+329 ASSEDPGSAVS
-339 DTSSATLATGVEDEV
+339 TASSTLAAGMYDEA

-367 QPDQELL
+367 QPDETLVELSTPGEKPATQEVLDTM
-374 SRYEAARQSLRPITM
+374 EQEINARF
-389 GDGAA
+389 
-394 ASAAE
+394 E
-399 SSPEADAGPS
+399 
-409 QVGESSLA
+409 
-417 SGKSSD
+417 
-423 PSAAA
+423 
-428 QAELDAYLQEAF
+428 ELF
-440 PPEYFTERGYEAF
+440 PGEYFTATGYESLRAKVL
-453 TSTMM
+453 
-458 QSYFFHLFVGDGTMK
+458 QDVRFHVMVGDGTMK

-513 QEEGDKIASLRLYRE
+513 QEEGDKIASLRLYPE

-539 DPFLAMESAAQEQ
+539 DPFLEMESAAQEQ
-552 QAELEAEMQDA
+552 QEELEAELQDA

-576 LEAEQA
+576 LEEEQE

-596 QWQAEFDRYGDA
+596 QWQAEFDRYGA
-608 LGQAYEDGDTA
+608 AQGQAYEDGDTA
-619 ESSAVSQPEATPP
+619 ESSAVSQPETAATPP
-632 PAASQSGAETATE
+632 PPQEAPEADVTALGQAVFQEQLDRMGIAPLETAASQPTIYNQDEDTIQFGMGFYYRPENTE
-645 PPQAAAARLGTAH
+645 DTM
-658 YQWIRDN
+658 QW
-665 VGLPVLDF
+665 LP
-673 YTETKVREISEAG
+673 
-686 DAMIIGATD
+686 
-695 YFLPREE
+695 
-702 DKSLWIIGNTKELD
+702 GNTWYAD
-716 GDQEGWLRNT
+716 GEYAGWLKCSRVMT
-726 CTIEARLVDG
+726 AELQDG
-736 VWTAMDYST
+736 QWTVTQVGT
-745 GILSLA
+745 GALPTPWPRG

>member
-1 MTILHEIG
+1 MDIFREIG

-20 TASLV
+20 TAGLV

-86 SYLPGAGLPEAAP
+86 SYLPGAGLPAAAP
-99 GVGAADAALPQ
+99 GVGAADAVLPQ
-110 VAGTGQAL
+110 AAGAGQAL

-128 LLGAVALVV
+128 LLGAAALLI

-205 YLIKTL
+205 YLIKPL

-244 LAQLGEEARREYSLS
+244 LSQLGEEARREYSLS

-299 TVAAAVAVVAV
+299 TIAAAVAVVAV

-339 DTSSATLATGVEDEV
+339 GTSSATLATGIYDEV

-367 QPDQELL
+367 QPDETL
-374 SRYEAARQSLRPITM
+374 
-389 GDGAA
+389 
-394 ASAAE
+394 
-399 SSPEADAGPS
+399 
-409 QVGESSLA
+409 
-417 SGKSSD
+417 
-423 PSAAA
+423 
-428 QAELDAYLQEAF
+428 AELSTPGEKPATQEVLDTMEQEINARFEELF
-440 PPEYFTERGYEAF
+440 PGEYFTETGYESLRAVVL
-453 TSTMM
+453 
-458 QSYFFHLFVGDGTMK
+458 QAVRFHTAVGDGTMK
-473 LARLEPNETEPENSS
+473 LVRLEPNETEPENSS
-488 WQWVATARVSR
+488 WQWVATVRVSR

-513 QEEGDKIASLRLYRE
+513 QEEGDKIASLRLYPE

-576 LEAEQA
+576 LEAEQE

-596 QWQAEFDRYGDA
+596 QWQAEFDRYGA
-608 LGQAYEDGDTA
+608 AQGQAYEDGDTA
-619 ESSAVSQPEATPP
+619 ESSAVSQPETAATPP
-632 PAASQSGAETATE
+632 PPQEAPEADVTALGQAVFQEQLDRMGIAPLETAASQPTIYNQDEDTIQFGMGFYYRPENTE
-645 PPQAAAARLGTAH
+645 DTM
-658 YQWIRDN
+658 QW
-665 VGLPVLDF
+665 LP
-673 YTETKVREISEAG
+673 
-686 DAMIIGATD
+686 
-695 YFLPREE
+695 
-702 DKSLWIIGNTKELD
+702 GNTWYAD
-716 GDQEGWLRNT
+716 GEYAGWLKCSRVMT
-726 CTIEARLVDG
+726 AELQDG
-736 VWTAMDYST
+736 QWTVTQVGT
-745 GILSLA
+745 GALPTPWPQG

>member
-1 MTILHEIG
+1 MDIFREIG

-30 AARLLLRQA
+30 GARLLLRQA

-86 SYLPGAGLPEAAP
+86 SYLPGAGLPAAAP
-99 GVGAADAALPQ
+99 GVGAADTVLPQ
-110 VAGTGQAL
+110 AAGAGQAL

-128 LLGAVALVV
+128 LLGAAALLI

-205 YLIKTL
+205 YLVKPL

-244 LAQLGEEARREYSLS
+244 LSQLGEEARREYSLS

-320 ESLLPSASP
+320 ESLLPSSSP

-339 DTSSATLATGVEDEV
+339 GTSSATLATGIYDEA

-367 QPDQELL
+367 QPDETL
-374 SRYEAARQSLRPITM
+374 
-389 GDGAA
+389 
-394 ASAAE
+394 
-399 SSPEADAGPS
+399 
-409 QVGESSLA
+409 
-417 SGKSSD
+417 
-423 PSAAA
+423 
-428 QAELDAYLQEAF
+428 AELSTPGEKPATQEVLDTMEQEINARFEELF
-440 PPEYFTERGYEAF
+440 PGEYFTATGYESLRAKVL
-453 TSTMM
+453 
-458 QSYFFHLFVGDGTMK
+458 QDVRFHVMVGDGTMK

-513 QEEGDKIASLRLYRE
+513 QEEGDKIASLRLYPE

-576 LEAEQA
+576 LEAEQE

-608 LGQAYEDGDTA
+608 LGQAYEDGGTA
-619 ESSAVSQPEATPP
+619 ESSAVSRPETAATPP
-632 PAASQSGAETATE
+632 PPQEAPEADVTALGQAVFQEQLDRMGIAPLETAASQPTIYNQDEDTIQFGMGFYYRPENTE
-645 PPQAAAARLGTAH
+645 DTM
-658 YQWIRDN
+658 QW
-665 VGLPVLDF
+665 LP
-673 YTETKVREISEAG
+673 
-686 DAMIIGATD
+686 
-695 YFLPREE
+695 
-702 DKSLWIIGNTKELD
+702 GNTWYAD
-716 GDQEGWLRNT
+716 GEYAGWLKCSRVMT
-726 CTIEARLVDG
+726 AELQDG
-736 VWTAMDYST
+736 QWTVTQVGT
-745 GILSLA
+745 GALPTPWPRG

>member
-1 MTILHEIG
+1 MDIFREIG

-30 AARLLLRQA
+30 GARLLLRQA

-86 SYLPGAGLPEAAP
+86 SYLPGAGLPAAAP

-110 VAGTGQAL
+110 AAGAGQAL

-128 LLGAVALVV
+128 LLGAASLLI

-205 YLIKTL
+205 YLIKPL

-244 LAQLGEEARREYSLS
+244 LSQLGEEARREYSLS

-339 DTSSATLATGVEDEV
+339 GTSSATLATGIYDEA

-367 QPDQELL
+367 QPDETLVELSTPGEKPATQE
-374 SRYEAARQSLRPITM
+374 
-389 GDGAA
+389 
-394 ASAAE
+394 
-399 SSPEADAGPS
+399 
-409 QVGESSLA
+409 V
-417 SGKSSD
+417 
-423 PSAAA
+423 
-428 QAELDAYLQEAF
+428 LDAMEQEINARFEELF
-440 PPEYFTERGYEAF
+440 PGEYFTETGYESLRAVVL
-453 TSTMM
+453 
-458 QSYFFHLFVGDGTMK
+458 QAVRFHTAVGDGTMK

-488 WQWVATARVSR
+488 WQWVATVRVSR
-499 PGEEEQDIPLRVSV
+499 PGGEEQDIPLRVSV

-576 LEAEQA
+576 LEAEQE

-608 LGQAYEDGDTA
+608 LGQAYEDGDTV
-619 ESSAVSQPEATPP
+619 ESSAVSRPETAATPP
-632 PAASQSGAETATE
+632 PPQEAPEADVTALGQAVFQEQLDRMGIAPLETAASQPTIYNQNEDTIQFGMGFYYRPENTE
-645 PPQAAAARLGTAH
+645 DTM
-658 YQWIRDN
+658 QW
-665 VGLPVLDF
+665 LP
-673 YTETKVREISEAG
+673 
-686 DAMIIGATD
+686 
-695 YFLPREE
+695 
-702 DKSLWIIGNTKELD
+702 GNTWYAD
-716 GDQEGWLRNT
+716 GEYAGWLKCSRVMT
-726 CTIEARLVDG
+726 AELQDG
-736 VWTAMDYST
+736 QWTVTQVGT
-745 GILSLA
+745 GALPTPWPQG

>member
-1 MTILHEIG
+1 MDIFREIG

-20 TASLV
+20 TAGLV

-86 SYLPGAGLPEAAP
+86 SYLPGAGLPAAAP

-110 VAGTGQAL
+110 AAGAGQAL

-128 LLGAVALVV
+128 LLGAAALLI

-161 ECGAFRSPFV
+161 ECGAFRSPVV

-205 YLIKTL
+205 YLVKPL
-211 GFLLLAIHWFNPLV
+211 GFLLLTIHWFNPLV

-244 LAQLGEEARREYSLS
+244 LSQLGEEARREYSLS

-339 DTSSATLATGVEDEV
+339 GTSSATLATGIYDEA

-367 QPDQELL
+367 QPDEMLVELSTPGEKPATQE
-374 SRYEAARQSLRPITM
+374 
-389 GDGAA
+389 
-394 ASAAE
+394 
-399 SSPEADAGPS
+399 
-409 QVGESSLA
+409 V
-417 SGKSSD
+417 
-423 PSAAA
+423 
-428 QAELDAYLQEAF
+428 LDAMEQEINARFEELF
-440 PPEYFTERGYEAF
+440 PGEYFTATGYESLRAKVL
-453 TSTMM
+453 
-458 QSYFFHLFVGDGTMK
+458 QDVRFHVMVGDGTMK

-539 DPFLAMESAAQEQ
+539 DPFLAMESTAQEQ

-563 FDNMQSLQEEIDR
+563 FDSMQSLQEEIDR
-576 LEAEQA
+576 LEAEQE
-582 EGAAVSSQLEEAQS
+582 EGVAVSSQLEEAQS

-619 ESSAVSQPEATPP
+619 ESSAVSQPEAAATPP
-632 PAASQSGAETATE
+632 PPQEAPEADVTALGQAVFQEQLDRMGIAPLETAASQPTIYNQDEDTIQFGMTFYYRPENLDDS
-645 PPQAAAARLGTAH
+645 Q
-658 YQWIRDN
+658 QW
-665 VGLPVLDF
+665 LP
-673 YTETKVREISEAG
+673 
-686 DAMIIGATD
+686 
-695 YFLPREE
+695 
-702 DKSLWIIGNTKELD
+702 GNTWYAD
-716 GDQEGWLRNT
+716 GEYAGWLKCSRVMT
-726 CTIEARLVDG
+726 AELQDG
-736 VWTAMDYST
+736 QWTVTQVGT
-745 GILSLA
+745 GALPTPWPQG